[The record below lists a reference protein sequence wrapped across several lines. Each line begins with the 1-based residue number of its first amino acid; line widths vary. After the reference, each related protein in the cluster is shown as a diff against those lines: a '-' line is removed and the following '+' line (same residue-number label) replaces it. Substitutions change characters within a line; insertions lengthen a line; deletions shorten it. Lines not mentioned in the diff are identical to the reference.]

1 MRAVGKIWGLAVM
14 LGIAGL
20 VQSQAIDEPAGE
32 IGTARPAVKEAAQAA
47 RRTVRFETVRRPIP
61 FEVRYELTRTLPF
74 GRKVRKTAGQNGEL
88 VQTVRITSQ
97 NGKVVSRE
105 VVDTHRTE
113 PTHELYLMG
122 TPRFQTSRSSFRRHE
137 IREMEATAYTPDAG
151 RGRNATFRTSTG
163 QRAEPGI
170 IAVDP
175 RVIPIGTFVFVEG
188 YGFAVAADVGS
199 AIRGN
204 KIDILVPTRQQALQW
219 GRRTVRV
226 HILR

>member
-1 MRAVGKIWGLAVM
+1 MRAVGKLLGLTA
-14 LGIAGL
+14 LLCIAGTART
-20 VQSQAIDEPAGE
+20 QAIDEPAGE
-32 IGTARPAVKEAAQAA
+32 IGAARPALKEAAQAA
-47 RRTVRFETVRRPIP
+47 RTTVRFETVRRPIP

-88 VQTVRITSQ
+88 VQTIRITSQ
-97 NGKVVSRE
+97 NGRVVSRQ

-113 PTHELYLMG
+113 PTHELFLMG

-137 IREMEATAYTPDAG
+137 IREMESTAYTPDAG

-175 RVIPIGTFVFVEG
+175 RVIPLGSFVFVEG

-204 KIDILVPTRQQALQW
+204 KIDVLVPTREQARQW